1 MFDDFIEAP
10 FINCKNESRKC
21 SSSYHFLTRTI
32 NTGWPRSMNRL
43 HEARKQ
49 FYTPGGQKTLR
60 NNLVTNHLTC
70 INAESPFQLCNSG
83 FALCPT
89 KHPAFSCNFTNAMFS
104 FRKKTV
110 ASQMPCFHVAMQQK
124 DVASCSMISLKR
136 RSSTAKMNQ
145 ENFHFHITSQQEEST
160 QVGLEA

>member
-1 MFDDFIEAP
+1 MFSCSNATKGRCVVFDDFIEAP

-21 SSSYHFLTRTI
+21 SSSYHFLTRRI

-49 FYTPGGQKTLR
+49 FYTPGGQKTFR

-70 INAESPFQLCNSG
+70 INAESPSQLCNSG

-89 KHPAFSCNFTNAMFS
+89 KHPAFSCSFTNAMFS
-104 FRKKTV
+104 FRQENGGFKN
-110 ASQMPCFHVAMQQK
+110 AMF
-124 DVASCSMISLKR
+124 SCSNATKGRMISNPF
-136 RSSTAKMNQ
+136 TC
-145 ENFHFHITSQQEEST
+145 FI
-160 QVGLEA
+160 